1 MRNSLLLTAAMACVG
16 IASGAAHA
24 QQRPILVVDTEKVL
38 TDCNACRT
46 ANTQLQT
53 QQSQLQSRIQQRA
66 AALDAQLK
74 PEREAIQ
81 KAVQALGGKQPDAA
95 LERRVSAYQQR
106 AQQAQTELGNIERQ
120 FESTVAH
127 VRQQV
132 GQRVVLIAEQVRAR
146 RQAAIVIGKSSVMA
160 NDNSIDVTAEVLAAL
175 NQQLPAVSVTPL
187 PQQQQR
193 AQPQG
198 R

>member
-1 MRNSLLLTAAMACVG
+1 MRKLTYPTIAVAVALTAAGV
-16 IASGAAHA
+16 AHA

-53 QQSQLQSRIQQRA
+53 QQNQLQSRIQQRA

-74 PEREAIQ
+74 PERDAIQ
-81 KAVQALGGKQPDAA
+81 KAVQALAGKQPDAA
-95 LERRVSAYQQR
+95 LQRRAQAYEQR
-106 AQQAQTELGNIERQ
+106 AQAAQNELQNIERQ
-120 FESTVAH
+120 FQSTVAH

-160 NDNSIDVTAEVLAAL
+160 NDSAIDVTTEVLAAL

-187 PQQQQR
+187 PQQQQ